1 MDIKPMSDLETNTLI
16 VNFSNNQQA
25 SSVFGD
31 MNKNLT
37 KIEKALCV
45 RIDQMGNHIEITGA
59 LEQVAKTKDLMQ
71 HLYNAAVK
79 NADITPILDDA
90 LRIQHTQTTITQM
103 QSPAVTLKTR
113 KQNIKPRTPN
123 QKLYIEALKNHNMVF
138 GAGPAG
144 TGKTYLAVAVAVA
157 ELVAGRVSKIIL
169 TRPAVEAGENLGFLP
184 GDLKE
189 KVDPYLR
196 PLYDALHDMLPAE
209 NVEKLLETNVI
220 EIAPLA
226 FMRGRTLSNAFIIL
240 DEAQNTT
247 AVQMKMFLTRLGEGS
262 KMAINGDP
270 GQIDL
275 PPKVTSGLVQALEL
289 LKNIDDIA
297 IVHFTEDDVVRH
309 PLVAKIIRAYNKGQM
324 TLC

>member
-1 MDIKPMSDLETNTLI
+1 MTDNDTNTI
-16 VNFSNNQQA
+16 VVNFSNNNQA
-25 SSVFGD
+25 LIVFGE

-37 KIEKALCV
+37 KLEKALKV
-45 RIDQMGNHIEITGA
+45 RIDQIGNHIEISGSGDTP
-59 LEQVAKTKDLMQ
+59 EKTKDLLH
-71 HLYNAAVK
+71 HLYQYAAK
-79 NADITPILDDA
+79 NTDITPMLDDA
-90 LRIQHTQTTITQM
+90 LRLQTKQTTLKEM
-103 QSPAVTLKTR
+103 HSDAVTLKTR
-113 KQNIKPRTPN
+113 KNNIKPRTEN
-123 QKLYIEALKNHNMVF
+123 QKLYIEALKKHDMVF

-157 ELVAGRVSKIIL
+157 ELVAGRVKKIIL
-169 TRPAVEAGENLGFLP
+169 TRPAVEAGEHLGFLP

-196 PLYDALHDMLPAE
+196 PLYDALHDMLPVD
-209 NVEKLLETNVI
+209 NVEKLMETNVI

-226 FMRGRTLSNAFIIL
+226 YMRGRTLSNAFIIL

-247 AVQMKMFLTRLGEGS
+247 ATQMKMFVTRLGEGS

-275 PPKVTSGLVQALEL
+275 PSKVTSGLVQSLEI

-297 IVHFTEDDVVRH
+297 IVTFTEDDVVRH

>member
-1 MDIKPMSDLETNTLI
+1 MANMSDNDNHTII
-16 VNFSNNQQA
+16 VNFSNNHQA
-25 SSVFGD
+25 LILFGE

-37 KIEKALCV
+37 KLEKALKV
-45 RIDQMGNHIEITGA
+45 RIDQMGNQIEISGTHDKI
-59 LEQVAKTKDLMQ
+59 EKTKDLLH
-71 HLYNAAVK
+71 HLYHSAAK
-79 NADITPILDDA
+79 NTDITPMLDDA
-90 LRIQHTQTTITQM
+90 LRVQQTETSLKEM
-103 QSPAVTLKTR
+103 HSDAVTLKTR
-113 KQNIKPRTPN
+113 KNNIKPRTPN
-123 QKLYIEALKNHNMVF
+123 QKLYIEALKNHDMVF

-157 ELVAGRVSKIIL
+157 ELVAGRVNKIIL

-226 FMRGRTLSNAFIIL
+226 YMRGRTLSNAFIIL

-247 AVQMKMFLTRLGEGS
+247 ATQMKMFLTRLGDGS

-275 PPKVTSGLVQALEL
+275 PQKVTSGLVQSLEL
-289 LKNIDDIA
+289 LKHIDDIA
-297 IVHFTEDDVVRH
+297 IITFTEDDVVRH

>member
-1 MDIKPMSDLETNTLI
+1 
-16 VNFSNNQQA
+16 
-25 SSVFGD
+25 

-37 KIEKALCV
+37 KLEKALKV
-45 RIDQMGNHIEITGA
+45 RIDQMGNQIEISGTHDKI
-59 LEQVAKTKDLMQ
+59 EKTKDLLH
-71 HLYNAAVK
+71 HLYHSAAK
-79 NADITPILDDA
+79 NTDITPMLDDA
-90 LRIQHTQTTITQM
+90 LRVQQTEKSLKEM
-103 QSPAVTLKTR
+103 HSDAVTLKTR
-113 KQNIKPRTPN
+113 KNNIKPRTPN
-123 QKLYIEALKNHNMVF
+123 QKLYIEALKNHDMVF

-157 ELVAGRVSKIIL
+157 ELVAGRVNKIIL

-226 FMRGRTLSNAFIIL
+226 YMRGRTLSNAFIIL

-247 AVQMKMFLTRLGEGS
+247 ATQMKMFLTRLGDGS

-275 PPKVTSGLVQALEL
+275 PQKVTSGLVQALEL
-289 LKNIDDIA
+289 LKHIDDIA
-297 IVHFTEDDVVRH
+297 IITFTEDDIVRH

>member
-1 MDIKPMSDLETNTLI
+1 MTDNDNHTIV
-16 VNFSNNQQA
+16 VNFSNNNQA
-25 SSVFGD
+25 LIVFGD

-37 KIEKALCV
+37 KLEKALKV
-45 RIDQMGNHIEITGA
+45 RIDQIGNHIEISGSGDTI
-59 LEQVAKTKDLMQ
+59 QKTKDLL
-71 HLYNAAVK
+71 HELYQYAAK
-79 NADITPILDDA
+79 NTDITPMLDDA
-90 LRIQHTQTTITQM
+90 LRLQEKQTTLKEM
-103 QSPAVTLKTR
+103 HSDAVTLKTR
-113 KQNIKPRTPN
+113 KNNIKPRTEN
-123 QKLYIEALKNHNMVF
+123 QKLYIEALKKHDMVF

-157 ELVAGRVSKIIL
+157 ELVAGRVKKIIL
-169 TRPAVEAGENLGFLP
+169 TRPAVEAGEHLGFLP

-196 PLYDALHDMLPAE
+196 PLYDALHDMLPVD
-209 NVEKLLETNVI
+209 NVEKLMETNVI

-226 FMRGRTLSNAFIIL
+226 YMRGRTLSNAFIIL

-247 AVQMKMFLTRLGEGS
+247 ATQMKMFVTRLGEGS

-275 PPKVTSGLVQALEL
+275 PPKVTSGLVQSLEI

-297 IVHFTEDDVVRH
+297 IVTFTEDDVVRH